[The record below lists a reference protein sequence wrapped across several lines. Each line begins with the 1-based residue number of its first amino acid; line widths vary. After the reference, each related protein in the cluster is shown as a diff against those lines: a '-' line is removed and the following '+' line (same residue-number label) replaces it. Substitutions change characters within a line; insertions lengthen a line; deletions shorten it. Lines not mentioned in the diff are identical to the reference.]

1 VLFVPD
7 ASRGKAKIGNSDF
20 LNLKKS
26 HRLKMDYR
34 NISESE
40 NLNRKF
46 KRDGLC
52 RKTKESAMSL

>member
-7 ASRGKAKIGNSDF
+7 ASRGKAKIGNSDL
-20 LNLKKS
+20 LNLNKS

-46 KRDGLC
+46 KRGGLC
-52 RKTKESAMSL
+52 RKTKESAMLL